1 MTDYYPAAVAV
12 AAATAAKELE
22 HGGGNLWL
30 VEVIVLDIA
39 MSFVRPRRSIQILA
53 LAPALSQRD
62 VLQANDV
69 AHGRRGSLR
78 CGNLALPLAALLV
91 TALAPPL
98 AAVVHSLVLP
108 LSSSVLLATA
118 FAPALAQHE
127 QIPNGLPR
135 GPPVVF
141 HGAFALPIK
150 TAISPPEILAVRD
163 ERSCVRTFG
172 ARGRPEQIILC
183 RALVV
188 DVVDHGGHGA

>member
-1 MTDYYPAAVAV
+1 MADYYPAAVAV

-98 AAVVHSLVLP
+98 AAVVHNLALP
-108 LSSSVLLATA
+108 LSAVLVATA
-118 FAPALAQHE
+118 FALALLE
-127 QIPNGLPR
+127 QILDGLPH
-135 GPPVVF
+135 GIPAVF
-141 HGAFALPIK
+141 HGAFHPPI
-150 TAISPPEILAVRD
+150 
-163 ERSCVRTFG
+163 
-172 ARGRPEQIILC
+172 
-183 RALVV
+183 
-188 DVVDHGGHGA
+188 